1 MSAVTSL
8 DPHPPNVV
16 AVRATLGAAFAD
28 DPMLQWI
35 FRGVPQ
41 AEQATA
47 AWLGLFVD
55 AFAAGGVVD
64 VVLDDAGSPVATAM
78 WRVDGSPLPYPQLP
92 NLGGLMVAFL
102 GPERASA
109 VGAGLGA
116 FATHKPEP
124 PFHYLQFLAVHPQH
138 QGAGLGRA
146 LVAHG
151 QARARATGQ
160 SVYLE
165 STNPRNLPFY
175 RSLGFEARDE
185 FVLAPDGPPA
195 YGLWWQG

>member
-1 MSAVTSL
+1 MAAVTPL
-8 DPHPPNVV
+8 DPHPSNVA
-16 AVRATLGAAFAD
+16 AVRAALGAAFAD

-41 AEQATA
+41 SEQATA

-124 PFHYLQFLAVHPQH
+124 PFHYLQFLAVRPQQ
-138 QGAGLGRA
+138 QGTGLGRA

-151 QARARATGQ
+151 QARARGAGQ

-175 RSLGFEARDE
+175 RSLGFAARDE

-195 YGLWWQG
+195 YGLWWQP